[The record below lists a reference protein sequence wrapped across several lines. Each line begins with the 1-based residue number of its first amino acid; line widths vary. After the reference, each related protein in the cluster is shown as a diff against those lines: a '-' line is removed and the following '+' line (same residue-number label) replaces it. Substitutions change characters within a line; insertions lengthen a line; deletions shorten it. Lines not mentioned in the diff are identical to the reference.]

1 MINPFTDTNWNPDR
15 AERRKFAKSLIIGF
29 PIVAA
34 AMAVAAHL
42 HGGGWKPG
50 FLWLGAMGCLA
61 GMILWLLPGIARPFY
76 LVWYFVACCIG
87 IVMGNLLVTAFF
99 FLAITPAAL
108 IMRLVGRD
116 PLKRQFDPQM
126 KSYWRE
132 AQKVVDP
139 ERYFRQF

>member
-15 AERRKFAKSLIIGF
+15 AERRKFAKSLMIGF

-34 AMAVAAHL
+34 AMATAAHV

-50 FLWLGAMGCLA
+50 FLWLAAIGCLA
-61 GMILWLLPGIARPFY
+61 GIIFWLFPGISRPFY

-108 IMRLVGRD
+108 IMRVVGRD
-116 PLKRQFDPQM
+116 PLARRFDPKA